1 MQGKPNRG
9 VPGHPRARL
18 IPAHAGKTLISNG
31 EIPKGRA
38 HPRSCG
44 ENVMSHAARLRRW
57 GASPLTRGKL
67 RAQDG
72 SADHLGLI
80 PAHAGKT
87 TRNRY
92 PQFHTKAH
100 PRSRGEN
107 PTFAAIVSKAAGSS
121 PLTRGKPFRALLIRP
136 RFRLI
141 PAHTGKT
148 GRACFRSR
156 LRPAHP
162 RSRGENSS
170 SAYPSTAS
178 AGSSPLTRGKLR
190 LGGRLDAVVGLIPAH
205 AGKTRPSTSP
215 RPRFKAHSRSCGE
228 NAATPVFAM
237 PPSGSSPLTRGKRQ
251 VLGRGRQIRRFIP
264 AHAGK
269 TLHDPA
275 HRSASKAHP
284 RSRGENVVADTKK
297 FSRAGS
303 SPLTRGKL
311 NERLEDATEGRLIPA
326 HAGKTV
332 NC

>member
-1 MQGKPNRG
+1 MGSSPTLTQGKR
-9 VPGHPRARL
+9 VAQ
-18 IPAHAGKTLISNG
+18 
-31 EIPKGRA
+31 
-38 HPRSCG
+38 RSG
-44 ENVMSHAARLRRW
+44 
-57 GASPLTRGKL
+57 G
-67 RAQDG
+67 G
-72 SADHLGLI
+72 SQGLI
-80 PAHAGKT
+80 PAHAGKIRACRAEPT
-87 TRNRY
+87 STRAY
-92 PQFHTKAH
+92 

-107 PTFAAIVSKAAGSS
+107 TTPFA
-121 PLTRGKPFRALLIRP
+121 LTP
-136 RFRLI
+136 
-141 PAHTGKT
+141 
-148 GRACFRSR
+148 
-156 LRPAHP
+156 
-162 RSRGENSS
+162 E
-170 SAYPSTAS
+170 PS
-178 AGSSPLTRGKLR
+178 GSSPLTRGKLR

-251 VLGRGRQIRRFIP
+251 VLGRGRQIRRLIP

-311 NERLEDATEGRLIPA
+311 HFAALTGADARLIPT
-326 HAGKTV
+326 HTGKTYQRSERSQEPWAYPRSHGE
-332 NC
+332 NCCPRATTRL